1 MIQLKALQEQ
11 KKEEA
16 HEVPKI
22 TKAHPIFKWTEAFKD
37 HLNRRIV
44 EL

>member
-22 TKAHPIFKWTEAFKD
+22 TKTCPIFK
-37 HLNRRIV
+37 
-44 EL
+44 